1 MKLITRPLARLL
13 VLMCL
18 MVLSASSFAACG
30 GGATVVAPNT
40 FGAIYTAQDNSWCAS
55 PQGYYYNTGPDVFNG
70 CQVTSSSTQTS
81 SSGGTSTASTA
92 PSVGVSTAGVTYTA
106 PVTTTTTTTTTNTT
120 TNISY
125 HLCPVPP
132 GYATN
137 MPRGQGALRNGNTF
151 INMGP
156 TAWGNIALG
165 KPTQQSSTY
174 TNSNN
179 FTSGQAVDGNSNT
192 FTHTN
197 NGAYEWWIVDFQA
210 RYQINKIRINN
221 RPDCCQERLTNATV
235 EVLNQDGGLVWSET
249 AVVNAGQSSKPFWE
263 WDLPS
268 LPTGRY
274 VRVKNWPGQYLSIS
288 EVQVNGSIAGQNQYS
303 PEVTETVFKNNFSGQ
318 GLCLDN
324 GVFGGIPIMRTCS
337 TPPPKNQVWAQ
348 GWLMEYVSPTI
359 SGKPYAF
366 RLRSTNDGKCLDIQ
380 NDAQRN
386 KFMVAACNNASGQ
399 IWYQESM
406 SVNGVQIAPFRNL
419 FSGAGKCMDIINDPN
434 RNILNMA
441 NCGNYSGQ
449 NWSWTGR

>member
-1 MKLITRPLARLL
+1 MG
-13 VLMCL
+13 L
-18 MVLSASSFAACG
+18 MVLSASSFAQMTCPANSRPASKDTIG
-30 GGATVVAPNT
+30 SFVGAYGWGPVYCV
-40 FGAIYTAQDNSWCAS
+40 S
-55 PQGYYYNTGPDVFNG
+55 NTGFYVNLGPDNFMG
-70 CQVTSSSTQTS
+70 CPASSRVC
-81 SSGGTSTASTA
+81 
-92 PSVGVSTAGVTYTA
+92 SVPA
-106 PVTTTTTTTTTNTT
+106 
-120 TNISY
+120 
-125 HLCPVPP
+125 
-132 GYATN
+132 GYATFIPPDGGYN
-137 MPRGQGALRNGNTF
+137 QGALRNGNTF

-156 TAWGNIALG
+156 TAWANIALG

-174 TNSNN
+174 SNSNN
-179 FTSGQAVDGNSNT
+179 FTSGQAVDGNLNT
-192 FTHTN
+192 YTHTN

-263 WDLPS
+263 WDLPF

-303 PEVTETVFKNNFSGQ
+303 PEVTEIVLKNNFSGQ

-324 GVFGGIPIMRTCS
+324 GLSGGIPIMRTCS
-337 TPPPKNQVWAQ
+337 APPPKNQVWAQ

-406 SVNGVQIAPFRNL
+406 SVNGVQIAPYRNL